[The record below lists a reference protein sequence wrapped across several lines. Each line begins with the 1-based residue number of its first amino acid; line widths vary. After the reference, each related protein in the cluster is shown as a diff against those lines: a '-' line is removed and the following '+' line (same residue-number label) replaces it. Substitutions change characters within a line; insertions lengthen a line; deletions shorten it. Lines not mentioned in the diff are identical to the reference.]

1 MALCPRQHILHVGF
15 GRVGLDDCRRL
26 LGKERLALLLAV
38 GRDALRSR
46 SQSVK
51 NFGKA
56 NLLVADA
63 AVDFLSQPVG
73 THYIPGAAP
82 FGGVPQRFQF
92 QKSLVMK
99 VASLVENDERLCHRA
114 DEIDEVLLNVVEALH
129 IVQAELFGDV
139 ADELVLALD
148 LRAIN
153 VNHVFVG
160 AGVLAG
166 SVGLANASLVA
177 QKRPAACL
185 LAE

>member
-114 DEIDEVLLNVVEALH
+114 NEIDEVLLNVVEALH
-129 IVQAELFGDV
+129 IVQTELFGYISDK
-139 ADELVLALD
+139 LIFALD
-148 LRAIN
+148 LRTVNIN
-153 VNHVFVG
+153 HILVA

-166 SVGLANASLVA
+166 GECLAYASLVA
-177 QKRPAACL
+177 QERPSAVL

>member
-1 MALCPRQHILHVGF
+1 
-15 GRVGLDDCRRL
+15 
-26 LGKERLALLLAV
+26 
-38 GRDALRSR
+38 
-46 SQSVK
+46 
-51 NFGKA
+51 
-56 NLLVADA
+56 
-63 AVDFLSQPVG
+63 
-73 THYIPGAAP
+73 
-82 FGGVPQRFQF
+82 
-92 QKSLVMK
+92 MK